1 MNYDHDFIQERLDQ
15 LAAQCLSDNIER
27 GKIIFLSDAEDNS
40 MELAS
45 WRFENQDKIEG
56 LLKGEFRV
64 YLLELVDKLMID
76 RGRKNQPNSRQCVV
90 SVDGDQLGL
99 KWVTREEAE
108 ALR

>member
-1 MNYDHDFIQERLDQ
+1 MNYDQHFIQERLDQ
-15 LAAQCLSDNIER
+15 LAAQCLSDNIEG

-45 WRFENQDKIEG
+45 WRFENQDKIRG

-76 RGRKNQPNSRQCVV
+76 RAKNNQPNSRQCVV
-90 SVDGDQLGL
+90 YVDGNRLEL